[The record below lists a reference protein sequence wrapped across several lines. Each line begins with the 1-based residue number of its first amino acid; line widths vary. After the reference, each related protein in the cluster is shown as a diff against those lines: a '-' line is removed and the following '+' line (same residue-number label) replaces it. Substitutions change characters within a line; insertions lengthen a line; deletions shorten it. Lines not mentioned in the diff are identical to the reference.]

1 MIAIFGIYHS
11 ASDCLTNAKLFA
23 NGRSQA
29 VRLPKEFRFAGTE
42 VYIERRGNEVVLTP
56 ADADNRWARFHS
68 AVGSAPDFAAD
79 RAHGASEHRKHL
91 R

>member
-1 MIAIFGIYHS
+1 MDIIDIYQS
-11 ASDCLTNAKLFA
+11 ASECVKKAKLFA

-42 VYIERRGNEVVLTP
+42 VFIERRGDEVVLTP
-56 ADADNRWARFHS
+56 ADADNRWARFHA
-68 AVGSAPDFAAD
+68 AVGSAPDFPAD
-79 RAHGASEHRKHL
+79 RAQGAPERRKPL